1 MDSKKIYWSICMLKI
16 FQLRKKSIKNQ
27 LLIDF
32 GAILIS
38 VCVISYIAIYLIFSN
53 MLEKN
58 REDTTD
64 IITNVAISQARIMI
78 NTVETI
84 ISKVA
89 DVELLKDINVPIEER
104 LQAVEVSAPI
114 MYRLALFDRDGT
126 GIVSSGEK
134 INARDDKILEKA
146 MAGEISSFNIASYK
160 DQDYIAFL
168 RPITDNQG
176 EIQSVVT
183 AFLGLE
189 DFFERIMQVSRGE
202 IGYIANP
209 EGLAFWGLIDSNG
222 ESKCGKIKNL
232 EGLDRIFED
241 ELIYDQEYTLE
252 MQEMYTGEPIFLTY
266 GLIGQPNWIV
276 GVARL
281 VKQPKQALNVFH
293 VAMFWGMLLM
303 FGIGMIIVYIIASS
317 ISKRMNG
324 IANYLGNSIKSEF
337 KETIPPEL
345 LKNEDEIGMIAKE
358 VKHLEEEMVEMLD
371 SIKTSIDYL
380 NDIK

>member
-1 MDSKKIYWSICMLKI
+1 MLKI

-146 MAGEISSFNIASYK
+146 MAGEISSFNIAS
-160 DQDYIAFL
+160 
-168 RPITDNQG
+168 
-176 EIQSVVT
+176 
-183 AFLGLE
+183 
-189 DFFERIMQVSRGE
+189 
-202 IGYIANP
+202 
-209 EGLAFWGLIDSNG
+209 
-222 ESKCGKIKNL
+222 
-232 EGLDRIFED
+232 
-241 ELIYDQEYTLE
+241 
-252 MQEMYTGEPIFLTY
+252 
-266 GLIGQPNWIV
+266 
-276 GVARL
+276 
-281 VKQPKQALNVFH
+281 
-293 VAMFWGMLLM
+293 
-303 FGIGMIIVYIIASS
+303 
-317 ISKRMNG
+317 
-324 IANYLGNSIKSEF
+324 
-337 KETIPPEL
+337 
-345 LKNEDEIGMIAKE
+345 
-358 VKHLEEEMVEMLD
+358 
-371 SIKTSIDYL
+371 
-380 NDIK
+380 